1 MYLLPPAKWR
11 HSLHR
16 VTKVKGDTGKDR
28 MIAILSYET
37 RPGVHLNEYTRL
49 KFYGRT
55 YWVLPISYHDRNNL
69 DLKVTMKLKKKQW
82 KFDVLELI
90 Y

>member
-1 MYLLPPAKWR
+1 M
-11 HSLHR
+11 
-16 VTKVKGDTGKDR
+16 TKVKGDGKDR

-55 YWVLPISYHDRNNL
+55 YWAPIYLISNIG
-69 DLKVTMKLKKKQW
+69 LKVVQTLFFFKKKKQRMKFKKKQW
-82 KFDVLELI
+82 NKLN
-90 Y
+90 